1 MEEHSS
7 EVFFIELEYIKSRII
22 GGKIYGRE
30 VNADDTDELI
40 IAAYYLGKYE
50 SLLVPENNI

>member
-1 MEEHSS
+1 MDNITEIIE
-7 EVFFIELEYIKSRII
+7 IELERIKSQII

-30 VNADDTDELI
+30 IDENNTDELI